1 MENYYSAYADTLNTM
16 SVPSQLPSQ
25 PYSSRKRQTQSCD
38 RCKSKK
44 RRCDGDFPCSNC
56 LKANAECTMLIEQKK
71 RGPKRISDDQQ
82 GGGNCAPGYTRSNSV
97 GDIGGVIDANANANT
112 GGLEVPISG
121 AYQSDATSPSAMST
135 GTPATNQ
142 QLRHPTKRTRQSLPL
157 SLPPGAMAHREPST
171 SSEDQDSQ
179 LSFNQSHLQPLTR
192 PIQDYVLSPITDSMH
207 STPHMHPISQGQLA
221 IDMSN
226 LSVPMASM
234 PPQPDA
240 RSPALSFGESI
251 PSIIVLGTKEYQG
264 YQLSTADQPA
274 IPSFIDQPL
283 QQLQQ
288 SQLLNGSTPSLQQI
302 PAQVQMQQL
311 QQSQQIQQQQLRQNS
326 ISHSENMH
334 SSLFEITE
342 QNNGGL
348 GQTMPPDITSLQSPI
363 TTDMFAGNYIKP
375 SAFNPQGYIANTFN
389 DANSIQIDPKVL
401 SLYAQLNPKMTLD
414 FESLLLQQPRKDDTV
429 PSVDFPLMADSFL
442 YGPAN
447 LTLTELPGIPANFF
461 LHLISMFFTY
471 YHPTFPIIQET
482 LFFETLIPVN
492 KHHQMLLNTI
502 YAIGCH
508 FSRNSL
514 LYQAPFYT
522 PQRAWE
528 FFLDR
533 AYAFIPSPESKQ
545 FISSESLSI
554 CQASLLLASCD
565 FSLKRSRTWMI
576 VGIGCRMAQKYE
588 LYHTESKPD
597 FFSLFNGHRKIQVSS
612 SLQERKRVWWGALLT
627 DMFVSIST
635 GQPLLLSEAEYVD
648 TMIDTSTLLDR
659 SPPKLSYG
667 DNPGEE
673 NTQKTSVDPE
683 KWKPFFSG
691 FPKDTIFGASDFT
704 SDRWSKQSLG
714 FFQVNHLFSN
724 LDESVHIIRLSYI
737 VRRII
742 RALHA
747 PEFPPLDQAT
757 PAAAGIQS
765 ICSHSEDITRLHES
779 LLVWYESLPLQLRLF
794 YSLEAI
800 TTGDAQDLAKLFS
813 IKEGERVSG
822 LAVVL
827 NLLLY
832 TAFALLHQKNAEETA
847 ISFGDADDTG
857 DSFQLKKTMPSAT
870 PSTPYKTRPT
880 TFRMSTSQINRGK
893 FESHQLLA
901 FVYRAQ
907 CHLLKFVYGS
917 DFPPPATTPPP
928 SEMVCSPIVS
938 LLMMPIAVAL
948 LGQKAYAFQLIVQS
962 TSPNSPKAGDSAAFI
977 QEVDPLPSVILPIF
991 DNIAQVW
998 SNATD
1003 YATVLRTLIGKVRQH
1018 NAAGHFMSDGTM
1030 QAKATSLPII
1040 VSEPAVSADSVRAQ
1054 THHGILTASHA
1065 ANATRLLGSQN
1076 QINLNSNGSMVYGTS
1091 HMNATPQYQAVQQ
1104 LQNTQEPM
1112 AKLVYNQ
1119 SNVDP
1124 VVAQLLHQNSGSYL
1138 SRNWHHQPAL
1148 QSGLPHGFSGLT
1160 DGGVTHPLRE
1170 GANNAPGGML
1180 ATTAGQFST
1189 VQQGGVQRSWHEL
1202 RSEFEDEFLL

>member
-1 MENYYSAYADTLNTM
+1 M

-533 AYAFIPSPESKQ
+533 
-545 FISSESLSI
+545 
-554 CQASLLLASCD
+554 
-565 FSLKRSRTWMI
+565 
-576 VGIGCRMAQKYE
+576 CRMAQKYE

-765 ICSHSEDITRLHES
+765 ICNHRRYNSPAREPI
-779 LLVWYESLPLQLRLF
+779 
-794 YSLEAI
+794 EAI

-893 FESHQLLA
+893 FESH
-901 FVYRAQ
+901 
-907 CHLLKFVYGS
+907 HHHS
-917 DFPPPATTPPP
+917 PP

-1003 YATVLRTLIGKVRQH
+1003 YATVLRTLIGKVRQRQASLSAPALDTTSAITYP
-1018 NAAGHFMSDGTM
+1018 NFDSWFKTMQPGIFMSDGTM